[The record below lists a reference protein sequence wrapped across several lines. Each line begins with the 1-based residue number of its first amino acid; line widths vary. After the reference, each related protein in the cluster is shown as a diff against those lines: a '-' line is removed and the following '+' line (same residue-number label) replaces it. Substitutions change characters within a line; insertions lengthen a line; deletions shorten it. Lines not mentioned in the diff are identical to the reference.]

1 MNICGFTCMLQW
13 VPMCRIGKFH
23 KVLINSKLAAYKP
36 HSNTWIQLEKF
47 VEITQI
53 EPMGL
58 QMVKMTQ
65 IKMRLNLNFAVQT
78 TFIKACCR
86 KLASTFY
93 GNCYF
98 CTMMIRISFSF
109 KAGPVYYTSW
119 RKAYMGALASK
130 ASLQNEPILQ
140 ALTSGNFVRKS
151 RQRWV
156 TKHSGGISGFRL
168 N

>member
-1 MNICGFTCMLQW
+1 MSIPQYQ
-13 VPMCRIGKFH
+13 
-23 KVLINSKLAAYKP
+23 VLVLKLSPIYMVSLNTVFSIP
-36 HSNTWIQLEKF
+36 QNQCYPGTPCTWIQLEKF

-109 KAGPVYYTSW
+109 KAGPVYQMCWLEKSIYGSTTQHQKQVFKTSQFY
-119 RKAYMGALASK
+119 KL
-130 ASLQNEPILQ
+130 
-140 ALTSGNFVRKS
+140 
-151 RQRWV
+151 
-156 TKHSGGISGFRL
+156 
-168 N
+168 